1 MSRASIKNFYPANPV
16 INTTDLN
23 SQYSAPA
30 AATALINERNVRFE
44 GIDTRQISTNPIFI
58 YSKQFTNNYKLSLPS
73 TPSAGSAYL
82 GKADTLWPYGVNV
95 SEIPINHDTTG
106 AKTTVIGNGTK
117 FNLNG
122 GTGVAVKIGDV
133 IRIDMDVMAWCLRE
147 VIDQVSDD
155 PLNTL
160 GSIERTKLCNG
171 IAGSTNTFGGNFGS
185 GMGEWFSLVYP
196 KVNITSGVGTDANFT
211 TLNSAFGISG
221 APDLG
226 NHTGVTGLCNPPIS
240 AQGTNWFDL
249 QDDVEHCLILPMH
262 HISPSDN
269 VDRPAF
275 MTYFEGN
282 LNTTDTNENF
292 NMPPL
297 REATSITFVAA
308 ANVTLFSIQL
318 YYSGV
323 WRMSGVTAGGIVP
336 IMFLE
341 GQDCDPLLGAGH
353 FGVAT
358 GMHLEECRWGLQIMR
373 NV

>member
-23 SQYSAPA
+23 AQYSATA
-30 AATALINERNVRFE
+30 TATALINERNVRFE

-58 YSKQFTNNYKLSLPS
+58 YSRQFTNNYKLSLPS
-73 TPSAGSAYL
+73 TPSVGSAYL
-82 GKADTLWPYGVNV
+82 GKSDPAWPYGVNV

-106 AKTTVIGNGTK
+106 TKTTVIGNGTK

-133 IRIDMDVMAWCLRE
+133 IRIDMDIMAWCPRE
-147 VIDQVSDD
+147 VISGVADA

-160 GSIERTKLCNG
+160 ALIERAKLCG
-171 IAGSTNTFGGNFGS
+171 RIAGSGNVYGGNGGS
-185 GMGEWFSLVYP
+185 GMGEWFALVYP
-196 KVNITSGVGTDANFT
+196 KFNVTSGVGTDADYT
-211 TLNSAFGISG
+211 TMNSAFSVNGG
-221 APDLG
+221 PNLG

-249 QDDVEHCLILPMH
+249 QDDVEHCLILPLH
-262 HISPSDN
+262 HISPADINST
-269 VDRPAF
+269 PAF
-275 MTYFEGN
+275 MTYYEGQVN
-282 LNTTDTNENF
+282 ATATDRNF

-297 REATSITFVAA
+297 RESTSITFVS
-308 ANVTLFSIQL
+308 NVNTTLFSIQL

-323 WRMSGVTAGGIVP
+323 WRMSGVTAGGTTP
-336 IMFLE
+336 IMYLE
-341 GQDCDPLLGAGH
+341 GQDCDPLTGAGH
-353 FGVAT
+353 FGVST
-358 GMHLEECRWGLQIMR
+358 GMHIEEARWGIQIMR